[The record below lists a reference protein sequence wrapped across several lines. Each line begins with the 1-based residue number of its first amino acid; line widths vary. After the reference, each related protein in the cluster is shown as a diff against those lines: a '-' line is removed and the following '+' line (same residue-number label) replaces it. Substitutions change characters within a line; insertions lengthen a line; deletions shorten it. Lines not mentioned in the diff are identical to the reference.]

1 MGLPVHALMCTRLS
15 SAVWQYVAAR
25 GRLSWFL
32 QDAARH
38 AQLAVATLL
47 ERVVP
52 QDSDLYLVTC
62 ETRAATA
69 AARFLAAPET
79 DAQWVYA
86 ARHTAAPPL
95 PPGHA
100 QGWAGGIH
108 AAAQPQPRAGRS
120 AGPGQGWAEAA
131 ACQASAPEPSAGAFS
146 GLPGA
151 LGGFVRTVDPA
162 VPARRGPS
170 GGPAPGSGG
179 LGPGLAALAGA
190 GSSLDSGS
198 AASGPQG
205 LRTARQP
212 RRRPQS
218 APSSLREPASRGR
231 RPAAAGGW
239 RLGQPGAPAA
249 TDRADS
255 AAAGCGPA
263 SETWCYRTSAW
274 HCAPA
279 ASRWSSARSAQVRA
293 RERPAPT
300 LTLALSARSA
310 RVGALASD
318 KATCR
323 FHTGDLT
330 MNPHLTVRRMAL
342 ARVRGEAMTEA
353 AALPLQS
360 EQFCS

>member
-120 AGPGQGWAEAA
+120 AGAGQGWAEAA

-198 AASGPQG
+198 AASGCGPSPDPAG
-205 LRTARQP
+205 LAD
-212 RRRPQS
+212 RPPA
-218 APSSLREPASRGR
+218 APAPAECAVLFAGASFSW
-231 RPAAAGGW
+231 AAAGGGGG
-239 RLGQPGAPAA
+239 LAP
-249 TDRADS
+249 
-255 AAAGCGPA
+255 GPA
-263 SETWCYRTSAW
+263 GGAGRDGSGGFGGGGLRAGERDLVLQDISLALRAGSLTVVVGEVGAGARPRAPGTYPNPSPVSEIGACGG
-274 HCAPA
+274 
-279 ASRWSSARSAQVRA
+279 A
-293 RERPAPT
+293 RERQ
-300 LTLALSARSA
+300 
-310 RVGALASD
+310 G
-318 KATCR
+318 
-323 FHTGDLT
+323 
-330 MNPHLTVRRMAL
+330 HL
-342 ARVRGEAMTEA
+342 
-353 AALPLQS
+353 
-360 EQFCS
+360 